1 MRMGVTT
8 TQTLLA
14 AGHTHHRRCHYANAR
29 ADGGAYGPSNES
41 ASNPASDKAD
51 YGFRRNRAT
60 HEREGQSYHRN
71 YFH

>member
-1 MRMGVTT
+1 MGVTM
-8 TQTLLA
+8 TQILLA

-29 ADGGAYGPSNES
+29 ADGGAYGASNES
-41 ASNPASDKAD
+41 TRNPPSDKAG

-71 YFH
+71 QFH